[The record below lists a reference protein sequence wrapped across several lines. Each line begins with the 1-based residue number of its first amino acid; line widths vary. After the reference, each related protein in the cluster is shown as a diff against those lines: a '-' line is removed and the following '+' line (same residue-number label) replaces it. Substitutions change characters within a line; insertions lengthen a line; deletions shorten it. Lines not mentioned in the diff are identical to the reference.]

1 MNTMGTA
8 MAKAMVYMEYPA
20 VMGACCI
27 KFIIVTISNINKYVL
42 ILASNVYFNFIFIIF
57 ISFLNFLELML

>member
-1 MNTMGTA
+1 MNTIGTA

-27 KFIIVTISNINKYVL
+27 RFMIATISSIDKYAL
-42 ILASNVYFNFIFIIF
+42 ILASNVYFNFIFI
-57 ISFLNFLELML
+57 SFLNFLELML